1 MKKIYVKTMGC
12 QMNVYDSQRIV
23 DLMKAFGYEETT
35 QMEQAD
41 LMVLNTC
48 HIREKATDKVYS
60 ELGRFREIK
69 EKRLEKYKAPTR
81 IVVTGC
87 VVQAAG
93 EEMLKKLSFVDAV
106 LGPQRYHLLPQV
118 LAEREKGRRPKI
130 QADFSADE
138 KFDALAPAQA
148 HGARCFLAVQE
159 GCDKFCSYCVVPYT
173 RGSEYSR
180 PIKDILEEA
189 KLLLQSG
196 AKDITLL
203 GQNVNAFHG
212 EDKNGKE
219 RDLGYLIRKLAELD
233 GLKRMSYVTSYPSQ
247 MTDDLIS
254 AHQEVPQLIP
264 YLHLPI
270 QSGSDKILKAMNRRY
285 TTRLYEEVV
294 EKLREKRPDIAMSS
308 DFIVGFPEET
318 DEDFEQTM
326 RLVQKIG
333 YTSAF
338 SFKYSRRPGT
348 PASVMRG
355 QVPEKTKTE
364 RLLRLQELILSLQ
377 KKANEAMIG
386 KTTEILLT
394 ERGKKKGQL
403 TGYSPYMQNVHV
415 EAPEELL
422 GSFICVK
429 IKEATATSLTAERAG
444 SAPLRSSDDKKKG

>member
-1 MKKIYVKTMGC
+1 
-12 QMNVYDSQRIV
+12 MNVYDSLRIL
-23 DLMKAFGYEETT
+23 DLMKAFGYEET
-35 QMEQAD
+35 MDLADAD

-60 ELGRFREIK
+60 ELGRFREAK
-69 EKRLEKYKAPTR
+69 EKRWANERKQTR
-81 IVVTGC
+81 IAVTGC
-87 VVQAAG
+87 VVQAMG
-93 EEMLKKLSFVDAV
+93 EGMLQKLSFVDVV
-106 LGPQRYHLLPQV
+106 LGPQRYHLLPQL
-118 LAEREKGRRPKI
+118 LAEREKGSRPKME
-130 QADFSADE
+130 ADFSADE
-138 KFDALAPAQA
+138 KFDALAPVQA
-148 HGARCFLAVQE
+148 HGARSFLAVQE

-173 RGSEYSR
+173 RGCEYSR
-180 PIKDILEEA
+180 PVKDIIEEA

-212 EDKNGKE
+212 EDENGKE

-247 MTDDLIS
+247 MTDDLIL
-254 AHQEVPQLIP
+254 AHKEVPQLMP

-294 EKLREKRPDIAMSS
+294 DKLRAARPDIALSS
-308 DFIVGFPEET
+308 DFIVGFPGET

-326 RLVQKIG
+326 RLVERIG
-333 YTSAF
+333 YASAF

-348 PASVMRG
+348 PASVMKE
-355 QVPEKTKTE
+355 QVPEKIKSE
-364 RLLRLQELILSLQ
+364 RLIRLQELILSLQ
-377 KKANEAMIG
+377 KKNNEEMVG

-403 TGYSPYMQNVHV
+403 SGYSPYMQNVHIN
-415 EAPEELL
+415 APEELL

-429 IKEATATSLTAERAG
+429 IKQATATSLAGERTD
-444 SAPLRSSDDKKKG
+444 SALSSSDDKKKG